1 MKAAFLVSKNN
12 IEIKDIDDIDNV
24 PENYIKI
31 RIKSVGICGSDV
43 HYYNYG
49 RIGNFVL
56 EKPMIIGHETSGIAV
71 SDGKNI
77 KKGDVVAV
85 EPGIPCGKCN
95 YCKSGRYNLCNDMK
109 FFATPPIDGS
119 IREYI
124 VHPESFVY
132 KADGLTTEEA
142 SLAEPMSVGI
152 YATRKAGIKDKVLI
166 VGAGSVGI
174 LTGFAAESIGSD
186 VTIVDIDNRSIENAK
201 KCGFNAFKNSEINGK
216 FDAVFECSGN
226 AIDYA
231 LERTEKG
238 GDLFLIGMN
247 SENAINPLYISINE
261 ITIHGIFRYT
271 NTFETAIK
279 LIKKYKERLKPFL
292 ENNISMYEL
301 PDYMKNENYKGK
313 LKTIVEL

>member
-12 IEIKDIDDIDNV
+12 IEIKDIDDIDII
-24 PENYIKI
+24 PEDYIKV
-31 RIKSVGICGSDV
+31 RIKSVGICGSDI

-56 EKPMIIGHETSGIAV
+56 KKPMIIGHETSGIAV

-77 KKGDVVAV
+77 KKGDVLAI
-85 EPGIPCGKCN
+85 EPGIPCGKCD

-109 FFATPPIDGS
+109 FFATPPVDGS

-132 KADGLTTEEA
+132 NANGLTTEEA

-152 YATRKAGIKDKVLI
+152 YATRKAGIRNKILI

-186 VTIVDIDNRSIENAK
+186 VTIVDIDDRSIENAK
-201 KCGFNAFKNSEINGK
+201 KCGFNAFKNSEVNEK
-216 FDAVFECSGN
+216 FDSVFECSGN

-231 LERTEKG
+231 LERTIKG

-247 SENAINPLYISINE
+247 SEKAINPLYASINE

-279 LIKKYKERLKPFL
+279 LIKKYKERLKPFI
-292 ENNISMYEL
+292 ENRISMYEL
-301 PDYMKNENYKGK
+301 SDYMKNENYKEK